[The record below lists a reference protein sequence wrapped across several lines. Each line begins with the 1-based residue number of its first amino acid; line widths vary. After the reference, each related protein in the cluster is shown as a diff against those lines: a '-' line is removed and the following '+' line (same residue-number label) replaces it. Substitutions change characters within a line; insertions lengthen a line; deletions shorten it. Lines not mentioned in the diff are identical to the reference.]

1 LRAWL
6 LDQGE
11 SFRKFFCYCRK
22 AGSYMAH
29 TILDNWKVLPR
40 LMMFVTTVM
49 YIRCL
54 EWAMGQPDLSVSQAG
69 LISVVTG
76 TFTAAFSI
84 WMGKESKAS
93 VTSTGSSSKVEYEV
107 GQ

>member
-1 LRAWL
+1 MV
-6 LDQGE
+6 
-11 SFRKFFCYCRK
+11 
-22 AGSYMAH
+22 MAH

-84 WMGKESKAS
+84 WMGKESKTT
-93 VTSTGSSSKVEYEV
+93 VTPTKIVHEERYDR
-107 GQ
+107 

>member
-1 LRAWL
+1 
-6 LDQGE
+6 
-11 SFRKFFCYCRK
+11 
-22 AGSYMAH
+22 MAH

-84 WMGKESKAS
+84 WMGKESKTS
-93 VTSTGSSSKVEYEV
+93 VTSTASTSKVEYEV
-107 GQ
+107 DK

>member
-1 LRAWL
+1 
-6 LDQGE
+6 
-11 SFRKFFCYCRK
+11 
-22 AGSYMAH
+22 MAH
-29 TILDNWKVLPR
+29 TVLDDWKILPR

-84 WMGKESKAS
+84 WMGKESKTTATPTKI
-93 VTSTGSSSKVEYEV
+93 VHEERYDK
-107 GQ
+107 

>member
-1 LRAWL
+1 
-6 LDQGE
+6 
-11 SFRKFFCYCRK
+11 
-22 AGSYMAH
+22 MAH
-29 TILDNWKVLPR
+29 TVLDNWKVLPR
-40 LMMFVTTVM
+40 LMMLVTTIM

-84 WMGKESKAS
+84 WMGKESKTS
-93 VTSTGSSSKVEYEV
+93 VTNTGSSSKVEYEV
-107 GQ
+107 RQ